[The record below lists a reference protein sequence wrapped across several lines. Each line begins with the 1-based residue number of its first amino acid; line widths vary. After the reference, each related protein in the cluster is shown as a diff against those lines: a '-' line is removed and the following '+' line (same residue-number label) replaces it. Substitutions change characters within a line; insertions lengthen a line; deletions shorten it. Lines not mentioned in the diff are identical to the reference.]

1 MMKSKKLS
9 LKILV
14 EMKTEKPTE
23 RIKVASVSF
32 SNAEEASVMLPD
44 TEVGNCHEAAVSM
57 ASCTICE

>member
-1 MMKSKKLS
+1 
-9 LKILV
+9 
-14 EMKTEKPTE
+14 MKTEKPTE